1 MAHENLLERLIPVAR
16 QAGQAILAVY
26 AGAFA
31 ARRKADDSPV
41 TDADLA
47 AEAIIVDA
55 LARLA
60 PGVPV
65 VSEESASEGE
75 APAVGGCFWLVD
87 PLDGTRE
94 FVDRNGEFTVNI
106 ALVIAGEPV
115 LGVVHAP
122 ALGELHAGERGR
134 GAFVEAGGRR
144 SPVRCAAPRAGGLV
158 AVSSRSHGDA
168 DALERFLRGREVA
181 ATIGVGSSLKF
192 CRVARGE
199 ADLYPRLGPT
209 MEWDTAAGQAV
220 LVAAGGRV
228 VTLAGE
234 PLRYGKPGFANP
246 PFVAAGLAEAL

>member
-1 MAHENLLERLIPVAR
+1 MAHESLLDRLIPVAR
-16 QAGQAILAVY
+16 QAGEAILAVY
-26 AGAFA
+26 AGAFPS
-31 ARRKADDSPV
+31 RHKADGSPV

-47 AEAIIVDA
+47 AEAIIVAA
-55 LARLA
+55 LSRLT

-65 VSEESASEGE
+65 VSEEAASEGE
-75 APAVGGCFWLVD
+75 APAVGGRFWLVD

-94 FVDRNGEFTVNI
+94 FVDRHGEFTVNI
-106 ALVIAGEPV
+106 ALVEAGVPV
-115 LGVVHAP
+115 LGMVHAP

-134 GAFVEAGGRR
+134 GAFVEAAGRR

-158 AVSSRSHGDA
+158 VVSSRSHGDA
-168 DALERFLRGREVA
+168 DALSRFLRGRKVA
-181 ATIGVGSSLKF
+181 ATVGVGSSLKF

-234 PLRYGKPGFANP
+234 PLRYGKPGFVNP